1 MAEVVTLHSAARF
14 DAAKWVAEWEAI
26 GGRCYL
32 GPDVPGGALPRVLLL
47 GPMVPAHSPEWRR
60 LKFLQSQSEDR
71 RNVDAVADFIE
82 RRKATRG
89 W

>member
-1 MAEVVTLHSAARF
+1 MPEVVAIHSAARF

-26 GGRCYL
+26 GGRCFL
-32 GPDVPGGALPRVLLL
+32 GPDVPGGVLPRVLLL
-47 GPMVPAHSPEWRR
+47 GPMVAAHSHEWRR
-60 LKFLQSQSEDR
+60 LKALQARTEDPQ
-71 RNVDAVADFIE
+71 NVDAVADFIV